1 MNSMDIKGGTKTKG
15 PLTNIEPFEPFT
27 AFTIFTISQYLILTT
42 QNYSIISS
50 QERVKVE

>member
-27 AFTIFTISQYLILTT
+27 AFTISQYLILTT